1 MANIISIVNQK
12 GGIGKTTT
20 ALNLSYALATKED
33 KKTLVIDLDPQMNLS
48 NTFGIDCYTQDKSIY
63 DVLRDKGLPLTSI
76 IKTTKIEN
84 LSIIPSA
91 IELSG
96 AEIEFVRR
104 INAAALL
111 ERSLSNSL
119 KEDYDFIIID
129 CPPSLGILTINAL
142 TASDYVIIPLQPETY
157 ALYGVELLL
166 KTIVEIQEETNPDLE
181 ILSALITMHDAR
193 LNIHKEMTEK
203 IKKFFKGNLFETL
216 IKTNTT
222 LKESQAKNQ
231 SVFEYDGR
239 ARGAKDY
246 ENLAREVVEKC
257 QD

>member
-1 MANIISIVNQK
+1 MSNIIAIVNQK

-20 ALNLSYALATKED
+20 AHNLSYALATKKN
-33 KKTLVIDLDPQMNLS
+33 KKTLIIDLDPQMNLS
-48 NTFGIDCYTQDKSIY
+48 NTFGIDCYAQKQSIY
-63 DVLRDKGLPLTSI
+63 DVMKDKGLPLTSI
-76 IKTTKIEN
+76 IQKTSHEN
-84 LSIIPSA
+84 LDIVPSA

-104 INAAALL
+104 INSAALL
-111 ERSLSNSL
+111 DRSISNSL
-119 KEDYDFIIID
+119 RETYDFIIID
-129 CPPSLGILTINAL
+129 CPPSLGILTITAL
-142 TASDYVIIPLQPETY
+142 TAADYVIIPLQPETY

-166 KTIVEIQEETNPDLE
+166 RTINEVQEETNPNLT

-193 LNIHKEMTEK
+193 LNIHKEMSEK
-203 IKKFFKGNLFETL
+203 IMQYFRGNLFDTL

-222 LKESQAKNQ
+222 LKESQAHNQ

-246 ENLAREVVEKC
+246 EKLAQEVVEKC
-257 QD
+257 Q

>member
-1 MANIISIVNQK
+1 MSNIIAIVNQK

-20 ALNLSYALATKED
+20 AHNLSYALATKKN
-33 KKTLVIDLDPQMNLS
+33 KKTLIIDLDPQMNLS
-48 NTFGIDCYTQDKSIY
+48 NTFGIDCYAQKQSIY
-63 DVLRDKGLPLTSI
+63 DVMKDKGLPLTSI
-76 IKTTKIEN
+76 IQNTSHEN
-84 LSIIPSA
+84 LDIVPSA

-104 INAAALL
+104 INSTALL
-111 ERSLSNSL
+111 DRSISNSL
-119 KEDYDFIIID
+119 RETYDFIIID
-129 CPPSLGILTINAL
+129 CPPSLGILTITAL
-142 TASDYVIIPLQPETY
+142 TAADYVIIPLQPETY

-166 KTIVEIQEETNPDLE
+166 RTINEVQEEINPNLT

-193 LNIHKEMTEK
+193 LNIHKEMSEK
-203 IKKFFKGNLFETL
+203 IKQYFRGNLFDTL

-246 ENLAREVVEKC
+246 EKLALEVVEKC
-257 QD
+257 Q